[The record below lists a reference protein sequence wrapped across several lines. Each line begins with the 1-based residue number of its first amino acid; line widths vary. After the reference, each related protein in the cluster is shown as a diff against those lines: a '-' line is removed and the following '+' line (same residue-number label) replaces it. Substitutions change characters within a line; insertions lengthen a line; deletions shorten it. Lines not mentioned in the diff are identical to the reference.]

1 MKSCKPFKVLLSY
14 NYLSLQS
21 PTTIPQGNSVSVNLF
36 WQYLCTFS
44 NSAVPNSISL
54 RHKAV
59 HIFFSHCTEGQKS
72 KLKV

>member
-36 WQYLCTFS
+36 WQHLYTFS